1 MWFIL
6 RQLFVSI
13 RTRPASL
20 VLDLWETLEVW
31 LFSRYW
37 KRIALATLPLILIG
51 SLPILVLRGYL
62 RSEQELTTWYANKF
76 QKAVESEKEK
86 GTLAQDSQIMVTAVD
101 APAYTKGGGME
112 LAEIS
117 SRRLLS
123 LQPGNEKARFYVA
136 EGMYRSGM
144 VSVAT
149 RIIRDLAP
157 ENRMGYPPAHAWIVN
172 ELVQTARQQKS
183 EIAPKSLLHHVK
195 AACESIDVEAQL
207 LVFHA
212 ALLDNEGKRE
222 EALSC
227 LQRAANKDQKYWVD
241 VAKFSRRMG
250 KSELSLDAAKNAL
263 NFFSQQLADAKEGTP
278 FEQLETM
285 RVQIAISQALLNNH
299 DKAIDVLM
307 QGLRKD
313 QPCVVLRTA
322 LSNAHL
328 ARYQYNLERLRDP
341 LKVGL
346 EDIES
351 AMSWNPSNAQV
362 ADLVSQLMVLQA
374 AQKEKIGT
382 MLREQIRS
390 GEGAALTHV
399 LLANEALI
407 DGRYDEALP
416 HLEIAYLHFPNALN
430 VLNNLSLV
438 LATISKPDLV
448 RAQELID
455 KAVTIGGESTELM
468 DTRGQI
474 MAIAGK
480 DMEAIRS
487 FEKSIALAPG
497 RIRTRERLI
506 TLYEKVGFVEMIAPQ
521 QAAIDNIKLQI
532 QQAEARRKAEEE
544 RARRAKAEAGR
555 PKIPPYCQRPETGSP
570 PEPPRS

>member
-1 MWFIL
+1 MLSII
-6 RQLFVSI
+6 RQLLFLLI
-13 RTRPASL
+13 TRPASFCIQ
-20 VLDLWETLEVW
+20 LWEALEEW
-31 LFSRYW
+31 LRSRFW
-37 KRIALATLPLILIG
+37 KKIALATLPLLLLSG
-51 SLPILVLRGYL
+51 LPVLVLWGYAM
-62 RSEQELTTWYANKF
+62 SSQSLTNWYAREF
-76 QKAVESEKEK
+76 QIAV
-86 GTLAQDSQIMVTAVD
+86 DSDKVEDKPSSVDSFSVTAVETPD
-101 APAYTKGGGME
+101 DDKPVGLD
-112 LAEIS
+112 LADLT
-117 SRRLLS
+117 SRRLLT
-123 LQPGNEKARFYVA
+123 LQPSNEIARFYVA
-136 EGMYRSGM
+136 QGMYRSGL
-144 VSVAT
+144 VFFGKK
-149 RIIRDLAP
+149 IIRELAP
-157 ENRMGYPPAHAWIVN
+157 DDRIGYPPAHAWIVDD
-172 ELVQTARQQKS
+172 LIKTAQQQKA

-195 AACESIDVEAQL
+195 AACESTDVDARM

-212 ALLDNEGKRE
+212 ALLDNEGKRD

-250 KSELSLDAAKNAL
+250 KNELSLDAAKNAL
-263 NFFSQQLADAKEGTP
+263 NFFSQQLAEAKEGTP

-285 RVQIAISQALLNNH
+285 RVQIAISHALLNNH

-313 QPCVVLRTA
+313 QPCVVLRSA

-374 AQKEKIGT
+374 EQKEKIGA

-399 LLANEALI
+399 LLANEAII
-407 DGRYDEALP
+407 DGKNDEALP

-438 LATISKPDLV
+438 LATTSKPDLV

-474 MAIAGK
+474 LAIAGK

-521 QAAIDNIKLQI
+521 QAAIENIKLQI

-555 PKIPPYCQRPETGSP
+555 PKIPPYCQRPEAGSP
-570 PEPPRS
+570 PEPPR